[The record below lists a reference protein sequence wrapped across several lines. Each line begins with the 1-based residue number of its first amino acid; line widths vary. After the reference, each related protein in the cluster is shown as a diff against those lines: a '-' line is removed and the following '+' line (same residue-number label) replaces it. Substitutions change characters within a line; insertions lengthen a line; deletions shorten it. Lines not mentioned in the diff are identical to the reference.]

1 MIKFLDLQKVN
12 SLYANELKAVAAQ
25 IIDEGWFLNGKWNEK
40 FADNLK
46 EYIGCEYVIP
56 CGNGLDA
63 LRLIFRAYKEMGIMK
78 DGDEVIVPANTYI
91 ATVLAITD
99 NNLVPVF
106 VDPDEDSYNI
116 NLEKIE
122 SFITSRTKAIAI
134 VHLYGQVCW
143 SHKLKELKEKYGLK
157 IVEDNAQSIGAK
169 WNGVRTGNLGDAAGF
184 SFYPGK
190 NLGALGDSGAITT
203 NDEKLAHIVKALANY
218 GSVIRYV
225 HDYKGL
231 NSRAKRYMDEIQN
244 PYITLPKIVKGD
256 IDSHVFH
263 LFVIRTPYREQLQNY
278 LKQKGIET
286 LIHYPTPVHKQSC
299 YREYATTSCKLSECI
314 QKEILSLPISS
325 VMEEDEV
332 ETVINVINQFKP

>member
-12 SLYANELKAVAAQ
+12 SLYANELKNVAAQ

-169 WNGVRTGNLGDAAGF
+169 WNNIF
-184 SFYPGK
+184 
-190 NLGALGDSGAITT
+190 TT
-203 NDEKLAHIVKALANY
+203 
-218 GSVIRYV
+218 
-225 HDYKGL
+225 
-231 NSRAKRYMDEIQN
+231 
-244 PYITLPKIVKGD
+244 YI
-256 IDSHVFH
+256 
-263 LFVIRTPYREQLQNY
+263 LF
-278 LKQKGIET
+278 
-286 LIHYPTPVHKQSC
+286 
-299 YREYATTSCKLSECI
+299 
-314 QKEILSLPISS
+314 
-325 VMEEDEV
+325 
-332 ETVINVINQFKP
+332 

>member
-12 SLYANELKAVAAQ
+12 SLYANELKNVAAQ

-143 SHKLKELKEKYGLK
+143 SHKLKELKEKYVLK
-157 IVEDNAQSIGAK
+157 IVED
-169 WNGVRTGNLGDAAGF
+169 GN
-184 SFYPGK
+184 
-190 NLGALGDSGAITT
+190 
-203 NDEKLAHIVKALANY
+203 VKAECVVTDEDNGILEGC
-218 GSVIRYV
+218 GSSRISRERLC
-225 HDYKGL
+225 KSL
-231 NSRAKRYMDEIQN
+231 N
-244 PYITLPKIVKGD
+244 
-256 IDSHVFH
+256 
-263 LFVIRTPYREQLQNY
+263 
-278 LKQKGIET
+278 
-286 LIHYPTPVHKQSC
+286 
-299 YREYATTSCKLSECI
+299 
-314 QKEILSLPISS
+314 
-325 VMEEDEV
+325 
-332 ETVINVINQFKP
+332 